1 MKNFAV
7 INNGEIEN
15 IIVAESKEIAESVT
29 EKECIEFTPDNPA
42 EIGGSWNGSVFVPK
56 KDFPSWIYDSSTNKW
71 NSPTPHPN
79 DGNAY
84 KWDEES
90 LSWISY

>member
-29 EKECIEFTPDNPA
+29 EKECIEFTLDNPA
-42 EIGGSWNGSVFVPK
+42 EVGGSWNGSIFIPK
-56 KDFPSWIYDSSTNKW
+56 KDFPSWVYDSNTNQW
-71 NSPTPHPN
+71 NPPTSHPN